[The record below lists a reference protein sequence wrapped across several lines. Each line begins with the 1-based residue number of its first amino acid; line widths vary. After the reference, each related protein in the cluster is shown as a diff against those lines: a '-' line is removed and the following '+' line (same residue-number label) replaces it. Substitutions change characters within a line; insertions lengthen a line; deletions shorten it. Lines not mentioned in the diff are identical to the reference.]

1 MLLRLTLSLDNRSQC
16 QKTKKQQKQIQ
27 NNTCE
32 DKDGLVAAPLR
43 FTLCTLRDYSEEIH
57 MEKNTENTHKKTRK
71 PENTKY
77 EEVLTQN

>member
-1 MLLRLTLSLDNRSQC
+1 MLLRLTLSLDNRNQC

-57 MEKNTENTHKKTRK
+57 MEKTQKTHTKKQENPKI
-71 PENTKY
+71 
-77 EEVLTQN
+77 QNMKRS